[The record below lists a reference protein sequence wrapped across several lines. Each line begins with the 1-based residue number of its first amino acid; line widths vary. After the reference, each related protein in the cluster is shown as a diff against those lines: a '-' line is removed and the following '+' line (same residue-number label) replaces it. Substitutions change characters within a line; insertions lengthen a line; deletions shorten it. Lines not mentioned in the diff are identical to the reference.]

1 MVLLKMEV
9 LTTEYRCEV
18 EQEMLKHVHDLRND
32 LREKGW
38 LKRNFRGFP
47 NHISEE

>member
-1 MVLLKMEV
+1 MVLLKKEA
-9 LTTEYRCEV
+9 LPTEYQYDFV
-18 EQEMLKHVHDLRND
+18 QERLKHVHD

-38 LKRNFRGFP
+38 LKRDFRGFP